1 MVVVRNASGHHR
13 DEARWPLL
21 PLAAPRGAREL
32 FWHVG
37 VLLAFV
43 LPLLLLDGWLV
54 FGVVVS
60 VNWYIKLRPVEL
72 VRVALMYALTG
83 AFVAVMFTTPSVALD
98 AVAHIFIW
106 RRISQIGLPL
116 EVALGCCLELSVS
129 LLAVATLV
137 GFDRRRVNRA
147 TVDLRVWQR
156 QQTRRRQL
164 LRQWH
169 RSADLPELAA

>member
-1 MVVVRNASGHHR
+1 VRNASGHHR

-32 FWHVG
+32 LWHVG
-37 VLLAFV
+37 VLLAVV
-43 LPLLLLDGWLV
+43 LPLVLPDGWLV
-54 FGVVVS
+54 LGVVVA
-60 VNWYIKLRPVEL
+60 VNWYIKLRPGEL

-83 AFVAVMFTTPSVALD
+83 AFVAAIFTTPSVSLD
-98 AVAHIFIW
+98 AVAHMFVW
-106 RRISQIGLPL
+106 HRISQIGLPL

-137 GFDRRRVNRA
+137 GFDRRNVNRA

-164 LRQWH
+164 LRRWH
-169 RSADLPELAA
+169 QSQDLPEVSQ

>member
-1 MVVVRNASGHHR
+1 MRNASGHHR

-37 VLLAFV
+37 VLLAVV
-43 LPLLLLDGWLV
+43 LPLVLPDGWLV
-54 FGVVVS
+54 FGVVVAMT
-60 VNWYIKLRPVEL
+60 WFIKLRPVEL

-83 AFVAVMFTTPSVALD
+83 AFVAAIFTTPSVALD
-98 AVAHIFIW
+98 AVAHMFIW
-106 RRISQIGLPL
+106 HRISQVGLPL

-129 LLAVATLV
+129 LLGVATLV
-137 GFDRRRVNRA
+137 GFDRRRVSRA

-156 QQTRRRQL
+156 QQSRRRQL

-169 RSADLPELAA
+169 LSTDLPEVTA

>member
-1 MVVVRNASGHHR
+1 MRNASGHHR
-13 DEARWPLL
+13 DETRWPLL

-37 VLLAFV
+37 VLLAVV
-43 LPLLLLDGWLV
+43 LPLVLPDGWLV
-54 FGVVVS
+54 FGVVVAMT
-60 VNWYIKLRPVEL
+60 WFIKLRPVEL

-83 AFVAVMFTTPSVALD
+83 AFVAAIFTTPSVALD
-98 AVAHIFIW
+98 AVAHMFIW
-106 RRISQIGLPL
+106 RRISQVGLPL

-129 LLAVATLV
+129 LLGVATLV
-137 GFDRRRVNRA
+137 GFDRRRVSRA

-156 QQTRRRQL
+156 QQSRRRQL

-169 RSADLPELAA
+169 LSTDLPEVTA